1 VLPGSMLPND
11 MRQLGYDAREIGEG
25 RRILANA
32 ITQKLTL
39 TSCGIFEEM
48 TEGSTKAVAEVRT
61 HAGIARVV
69 RYGFNL

>member
-1 VLPGSMLPND
+1 MLPND

-25 RRILANA
+25 LRILANA

-48 TEGSTKAVAEVRT
+48 TEGST
-61 HAGIARVV
+61 
-69 RYGFNL
+69 